1 MDIFERAVNNAGDA
15 VSPRVAKPV
24 KLPLAREQEANDRQ
38 GVECRIDLESL
49 HKSGY
54 LTPGRTQTRQAEEY
68 RLLKRPVLM
77 NAFGKGSELIERG
90 NLVAVTS
97 ALPGDGKTFTS
108 LNLAMSISQEQD
120 RTVLLID
127 ADLSKRSLSHLLGL
141 DQAKGLIDVLKGDDV
156 SLSDVINRTNI
167 PKLRV
172 IPAGSPSPDVTELMA
187 SEQMESLMAELA
199 ARYDDRIILLDT
211 PPLLSTSQAQILTH
225 LVGQT
230 LMVVREGKTPQSA
243 IDEALDM
250 LEENDVVG
258 MVLNYCGRS
267 KGSSYYGGYYGGS
280 EDREG

>member
-1 MDIFERAVNNAGDA
+1 MDIFERAVNSAGDP
-15 VSPRVAKPV
+15 STRRITEPV
-24 KLPLAREQEANDRQ
+24 QLPLAREQELRDRQ
-38 GVECRIDLESL
+38 GAECHLNFESL
-49 HKSGY
+49 HKAGF
-54 LTPGRTQTRQAEEY
+54 LTPGRTHTRQAEEY
-68 RLLKRPVLM
+68 RLLKRPLLM

-108 LNLAMSISQEQD
+108 LNLAISIAQEQD

-127 ADLSKRSLSHLLGL
+127 ADLTKRTLSGLLGL
-141 DQAKGLIDVLKGDDV
+141 DQAKGLVDVLREDDV
-156 SLSDVINRTNI
+156 DLSEVIHRTNI

-172 IPAGSPSPDVTELMA
+172 IPAGSPAPDVTELMA

-199 ARYDDRIILLDT
+199 SRYDDRIILLDT

-258 MVLNYCGRS
+258 MVLNYGGRS

-280 EDREG
+280 EDRED